1 MSVTPLS
8 TTKQLIFLK
17 QILSIIANLFDG
29 IIANF
34 DISRYGYKENL
45 SRNLETITVTV
56 DNPDNQDNVNRAL
69 ILLPSFDTF
78 NNYGVRIERT

>member
-1 MSVTPLS
+1 MKDNILKSIHQVQQFYKN
-8 TTKQLIFLK
+8 TK
-17 QILSIIANLFDG
+17 

-56 DNPDNQDNVNRAL
+56 DNPDDQGNVNRAL